1 MSVRLYL
8 VILADMKTAISI
20 PDETFDRVEQR
31 AKELGLNRS
40 QFFTRA
46 VQRYLDELERES
58 LTERINAALGD
69 SDGIDEDTAAFI
81 EYNKRRFAAMDDD
94 W

>member
-1 MSVRLYL
+1 V
-8 VILADMKTAISI
+8 KTAISL
-20 PDETFDRVEQR
+20 PDDTFAEVERR

-46 VQRYLDELERES
+46 VQRYLRELEAS
-58 LTERINAALGD
+58 DLTARINAALDATGEDD
-69 SDGIDEDTAAFI
+69 SNAWAAAAGRRMLQRTDDE
-81 EYNKRRFAAMDDD
+81 

>member
-1 MSVRLYL
+1 
-8 VILADMKTAISI
+8 MKTAISI
-20 PDETFDRVEQR
+20 PDDTFAEAERR

-46 VQRYLDELERES
+46 VQRYLAELEAES
-58 LTERINAALGD
+58 LTERINAALEATGGGD
-69 SDGIDEDTAAFI
+69 AELIRDVTAQG
-81 EYNKRRFAAMDDD
+81 RRMLLAMDDD